1 MVDMEE
7 YLEYTVEY
15 CQEEQDEICDTCD
28 EQCYYAAANDAAAA
42 DDVAADAGDD
52 AGRKL
57 AAKKI
62 RRKLANAD
70 CDTCVDA
77 CEKIESMEDNNYL
90 DATAFIQC
98 QNIQEANDDDGNQQA
113 AVYAG
118 PICASNGKK
127 IKIGVFSDENCM
139 FIDSDKDVE
148 NYLTNDDG
156 YAMNLSHALLK
167 TI

>member
-1 MVDMEE
+1 
-7 YLEYTVEY
+7 
-15 CQEEQDEICDTCD
+15 
-28 EQCYYAAANDAAAA
+28 
-42 DDVAADAGDD
+42 
-52 AGRKL
+52 
-57 AAKKI
+57 
-62 RRKLANAD
+62 
-70 CDTCVDA
+70 
-77 CEKIESMEDNNYL
+77 MEDNNYL
-90 DATAFIQC
+90 DATAFLQC
-98 QNIQEANDDDGNQQA
+98 QKIIQEVNDGDGNQQA

-167 TI
+167 TVYNQEECISCAEEVEADENGYYEAAEVKEVCAELYEVSAKCETSNGFDNGMNSNNNFAQKMPPTRLPTRSLSVISSLP